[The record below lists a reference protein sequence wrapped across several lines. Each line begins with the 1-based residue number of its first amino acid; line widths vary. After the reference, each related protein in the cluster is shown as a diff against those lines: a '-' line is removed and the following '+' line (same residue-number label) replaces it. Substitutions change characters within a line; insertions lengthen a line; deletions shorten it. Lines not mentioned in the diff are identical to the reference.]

1 MLKLYVD
8 FGYRS
13 HLAVRGGAA
22 LHSSSLEIGELL
34 TSGFAAG
41 IRRRAARNRGGGREN
56 YDNYLPGLAS
66 QSRPDPGHMHYQHPA
81 VGK

>member
-1 MLKLYVD
+1 M
-8 FGYRS
+8 
-13 HLAVRGGAA
+13 RGGAA

-41 IRRRAARNRGGGREN
+41 IGGAPQPRRRGGREN